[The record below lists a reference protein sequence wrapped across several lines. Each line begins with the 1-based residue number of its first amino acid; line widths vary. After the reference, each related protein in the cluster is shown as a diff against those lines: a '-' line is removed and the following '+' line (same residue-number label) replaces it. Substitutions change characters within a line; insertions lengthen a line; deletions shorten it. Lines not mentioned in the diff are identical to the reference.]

1 MTTHAIIAQ
10 FSSPAT
16 LIDAAKKVREAG
28 YSSFDCHSPFP
39 IHGMDDAMGLG
50 RSPVGFI
57 VGGMALLGAVI
68 GFSLQTWV
76 ATSAY
81 PLVIS
86 GKALFSW
93 QAFIIIT
100 FALFVLFGAFG
111 AVIGMF
117 RLNKLP
123 QFHHPLFYSDMLA
136 KSSDDGFLVSIDA
149 SDPKFDEARTRAFL
163 ESIGAESIEIVRGDA

>member
-1 MTTHAIIAQ
+1 MTTHAMIAQ

-16 LIDAAKKVREAG
+16 LMDAAKKVRDAG
-28 YSSFDCHSPFP
+28 YSRFDCHSPFP

-57 VGGMALLGAVI
+57 VGGMAALGAAV

-76 ATSAY
+76 ATAAY

-86 GKALFSW
+86 GKPLFSW

-111 AVIGMF
+111 AVFGML

-123 QFHHPLFYSDMLA
+123 RFHHPLFYSDMLGKA
-136 KSSDDGFLVSIDA
+136 SDDAFLVSIDA
-149 SDPKFDEARTRAFL
+149 QDPKFDEAATRAFL
-163 ESIGAESIEIVRGDA
+163 ESLGAQSIEIVRGDA